1 MSKNKKSSEDSA
13 DQVLE
18 LYWGVIGDPISQ
30 QLKEQGIV
38 LEQSTMKY
46 FDKLKEAC
54 NALTF
59 VVPESI
65 SKKNY
70 EKANKYVIDKIE
82 KFFKEKQINK
92 NNKE

>member
-1 MSKNKKSSEDSA
+1 MKKTNENSDR
-13 DQVLE
+13 VLK
-18 LYWGVIGDPISQ
+18 LYWGVICDPISQ

-38 LEQSTMKY
+38 LEQSTMEY

-54 NALTF
+54 NTLTF

-70 EKANKYVIDKIE
+70 EKANKYVISRIE
-82 KFFKEKQINK
+82 KFFREKQNPK
-92 NNKE
+92 NNKEK